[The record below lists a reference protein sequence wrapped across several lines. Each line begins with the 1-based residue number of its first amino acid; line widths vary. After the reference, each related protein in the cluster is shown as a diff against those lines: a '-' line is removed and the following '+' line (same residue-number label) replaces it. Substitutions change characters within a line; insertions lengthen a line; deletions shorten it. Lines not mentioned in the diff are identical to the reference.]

1 MFEPGCFVTDSQLSI
16 RGRRLTGYSIILRS
30 SRGWHHSAQNQNQ
43 NRWHELRSIFWHGL
57 PGGSFLEPVK
67 AMGGGFGEP
76 VLRSPFSPT
85 FLPGQPLLFPPPHPA
100 SLAQALSSQKIRGE
114 RPSAPTMAMR
124 EKNAQCVKSAA
135 PRSATTG
142 RSVPFCIP
150 CRVFHGPGLDRR
162 RGFSSW
168 HRLGSWDLTDREVV
182 WIGRAKNAEETSV

>member
-43 NRWHELRSIFWHGL
+43 NRWHELRLILWHGL

-67 AMGGGFGEP
+67 AIGGGFGEP

-85 FLPGQPLLFPPPHPA
+85 FLPGQPLFSPFLIVLIVILTSPPITAPKKNVSPRKISGKKPLFPPV
-100 SLAQALSSQKIRGE
+100 G
-114 RPSAPTMAMR
+114 MR

-135 PRSATTG
+135 RRLATTG
-142 RSVPFCIP
+142 PFVPFCLP
-150 CRVFHGPGLDRR
+150 GPLLHQLGLHRCRRFSPWHG
-162 RGFSSW
+162 
-168 HRLGSWDLTDREVV
+168 LGS
-182 WIGRAKNAEETSV
+182 